1 MFRSERIGSL
11 LEGNYHVIRI
21 EELSSE
27 EIDFL
32 ANFFDVK
39 KEEDINPE
47 TLEVQ
52 RYLVLEK
59 KSKYVFH

>member
-1 MFRSERIGSL
+1 MRQEKVGDL
-11 LEGNYHVIRI
+11 LKGNFHIIRAGD
-21 EELSSE
+21 LLPE